1 MTEYILGID
10 QGTTKTKALIFD
22 TEGRQL
28 SMGAEEV
35 PRSFPRP
42 GWVEQDPMQIWG
54 ATERSVAQAL
64 SGDMDASDIAA
75 IGIADQGE
83 TVIVWDSETGEPL
96 HDAILWQCRRTA
108 GMCEEFRAEGFEEKI
123 REKTGLLLD
132 PYFSATKLRWI
143 LDNVEGARE
152 MAEGGRALFG
162 TTDTWLIWNLTRG
175 RSFVTDYATASRTM
189 MLNIHSLRWDGE
201 ILDWLDGGTRPPRRV
216 HLVHGEPAALEGLAG
231 LLEQGRGLEVN
242 VPAYRDTVALD

>member
-1 MTEYILGID
+1 MTEYVLGID

-28 SMGAEEV
+28 SMGVEEV

-64 SGDMDASDIAA
+64 SSDVDASDIAA

-83 TVIVWDSETGEPL
+83 TVVVWDSETGKPL
-96 HDAILWQCRRTA
+96 HSAILWQCRRTA
-108 GMCEEFRAEGFEEKI
+108 GMCEELKAEGYEEKI
-123 REKTGLLLD
+123 REKTGLLID

-143 LDNVEGARE
+143 LDNVDGARE

-162 TTDTWLIWNLTRG
+162 TTDTWLIWNT
-175 RSFVTDYATASRTM
+175 S
-189 MLNIHSLRWDGE
+189 
-201 ILDWLDGGTRPPRRV
+201 GT
-216 HLVHGEPAALEGLAG
+216 
-231 LLEQGRGLEVN
+231 
-242 VPAYRDTVALD
+242 